1 MANNDSIHAG
11 HRERL
16 RNRFLEEG
24 LDGFHEINALELLL
38 FYCVPR
44 KDTNELAHRLIDYF
58 GSYVGVLNASVQE
71 LKKVQGVSDQ
81 VATYLSL
88 QGAAVRYYMVN
99 QKSTGTII
107 MTTEDYGNVLLPFFL
122 GKNNETVY
130 LLCLDAKCKVLCC
143 REVSEGSVNAASIS
157 VRKVV
162 DVALSSNA
170 TSVILAHN
178 HPSGLAIPSTE
189 DIQTTQRVAKA
200 LEAVDVTLIDH
211 LIVADGDYISL
222 VQSGFYRAMVR

>member
-1 MANNDSIHAG
+1 MANPESIHAG

-16 RNRFLEEG
+16 RARFLEEG
-24 LDGFHEINALELLL
+24 LDSFHEINALELLL

-58 GSYVGVLNASVQE
+58 GSYSAVLSAPPAE
-71 LKKVQGVSDQ
+71 LKKVHGVSDHI
-81 VATYLSL
+81 ATYLSL

-99 QKSTGTII
+99 RKIEGTIVQ
-107 MTTEDYGNVLLPFFL
+107 TSEDYGNLITPYFL
-122 GKNNETVY
+122 GLNHEAVY

-143 REVSEGSVNAASIS
+143 REISEGSANAASIS
-157 VRKVV
+157 MRKLL

-170 TSVILAHN
+170 SSVVLAHN
-178 HPSGLAIPSTE
+178 HPSGVAMPSAE
-189 DIQTTQRVAKA
+189 DVQTTQKVAKT
-200 LEAVDVTLIDH
+200 LEAVDVILVDH

-222 VQSGFYRAMVR
+222 AQSGYFRHMR